1 VDAASLFRLIALA
14 AIWGASFLF
23 TRISVPILGP
33 TLLVEWR
40 MGLAALLLGGISL
53 LFNRR
58 LDVKAHWK
66 YFLVLGLFNSA
77 LPFLLF
83 GFAAQTVSASLLS
96 ILNATAPIWGAI
108 IAAVWTRHA
117 LSGKTIFG
125 LCLGVAGVA
134 ILVGF
139 DEVTL
144 RPGAGVA
151 IAAALCASFLYGIAS
166 TYAKAAK
173 AVEPFAN
180 AHGSMWAAALL
191 IAPAVPFFPASAV
204 PGVGIMVAVLALG
217 ILCTGIAYLLYF
229 RLVADLGAASALTV
243 TFLIPVFGVLWGFLF
258 LGEAVG
264 WHTVAG
270 SVTVI
275 IGTALVTGFSP
286 GNLFKKMKAGA
297 HA

>member
-1 VDAASLFRLIALA
+1 MIRLAVLA

-23 TRISVPILGP
+23 TRISVPVFGP

-40 MGLAALLLGGISL
+40 MGLAALLLAAVSL
-53 LFNRR
+53 WLKRR
-58 LDVKAHWK
+58 LEIKTHWK
-66 YFLVLGLFNSA
+66 YFLVLGLVNSA

-83 GFAAQTVSASLLS
+83 SFAAQTVSASLLS

-108 IAAVWTRHA
+108 IGAVWTRQA
-117 LSGKTIFG
+117 LSNKTMLG
-125 LCLGVAGVA
+125 LALGVAGVA

-144 RPGAGVA
+144 RPGAGIA
-151 IAAALCASFLYGIAS
+151 ITAGLCAACCYGIAN

-173 AVEPFAN
+173 SVDPFAN

-191 IAPAVPFFPASAV
+191 IAPAVPFFPATAV
-204 PGVGIMVAVLALG
+204 PDLGIMADVFALG
-217 ILCTGIAYLLYF
+217 VVCTGIAYLLYF
-229 RLVADLGAASALTV
+229 QLVADLGAASALTV
-243 TFLIPVFGVLWGFLF
+243 TFLIPVFGVLWGWLF
-258 LGEAVG
+258 LGETVG

-275 IGTALVTGFSP
+275 IGTVLVTGFTP
-286 GNLFKKMKAGA
+286 GLLFAKRVGA
-297 HA
+297 NA